1 MKNKDIKAAT
11 VKSTDDTGNFRSAV
25 VEALGKSQKVQAFS
39 PYGLCSN
46 PPDDSLAI
54 AFNILGIA
62 ANTVAIIDDPKN
74 RKKGLAKG
82 EVAIVN
88 YLTGTFIYLKENG
101 GIDVEIEQGPFVN
114 ITPDGTINLNNAS
127 GSIVTMSPSGG
138 VTVSAVSTTINST
151 TTDII
156 SSVTNLTSSTSI
168 NLTAPLVTITA
179 PIINTAGL
187 FTNNGAIVATD
198 FSTATIASLN
208 AHGHAPGTLKDAE
221 SRSLTGK
228 SGVPS

>member
-25 VEALGKSQKVQAFS
+25 IEALGKSQKVQAFS

-88 YLTGTFIYLKENG
+88 YLTGTFLYLKEDG
-101 GIDVEIEQGPFVN
+101 GVDIETEEGSKIQILPTGVVNVVGTTSLTFSAPTIDFTATTAINMTAPTIN
-114 ITPDGTINLNNAS
+114 ITGAT
-127 GSIVTMSPSGG
+127 
-138 VTVSAVSTTINST
+138 AVN
-151 TTDII
+151 II
-156 SSVTNLTSSTSI
+156 SSTIINLTSLILASTGI
-168 NLTAPLVTITA
+168 FTASDFATA
-179 PIINTAGL
+179 I
-187 FTNNGAIVATD
+187 
-198 FSTATIASLN
+198 IASLN